1 MLASES
7 KEANMLE
14 PRIIEIKEAAKENS
28 SFRKVLFTAAKSQV
42 VLMSLLPGE
51 EIGSEAHESDQL
63 LYNVKGE
70 GVAVVN
76 GVQEPFEK
84 GAILCVPAG
93 ALHNVVNTG
102 ERPMKLFTI
111 YAPPQ
116 HASGTV
122 HETKAEAE
130 SAEALHLEAVTA

>member
-1 MLASES
+1 MLQ
-7 KEANMLE
+7 
-14 PRIIEIKEAAKENS
+14 PRVIEIKEAAKENS
-28 SFRKVLFTAAKSQV
+28 LFRKVLFTAAKSQV

-51 EIGSEAHESDQL
+51 EIGSETHESDQL
-63 LYNVKGE
+63 IYNVKGE
-70 GVAVVN
+70 GVVVIDDA
-76 GVQEPFEK
+76 QEPFEK

-93 ALHNVVNTG
+93 ATHNVVNTG

-122 HETKAEAE
+122 HETKADAVAAE
-130 SAEALHLEAVTA
+130 TESPEPVTP

>member
-1 MLASES
+1 MCT
-7 KEANMLE
+7 KEADMLQ
-14 PRIIEIKEAAKENS
+14 PRVIEIKEAAKENS
-28 SFRKVLFTAAKSQV
+28 LFRKVLFTAAKSQV

-51 EIGSEAHESDQL
+51 EIGSETHESDQL
-63 LYNVKGE
+63 IYNVKGE
-70 GVAVVN
+70 GVVVIDDA
-76 GVQEPFEK
+76 QEPFEK

-93 ALHNVVNTG
+93 ATHNVVNTG

-122 HETKAEAE
+122 HETKADAVAAE
-130 SAEALHLEAVTA
+130 TESPEPVTP

>member
-1 MLASES
+1 MLQ
-7 KEANMLE
+7 
-14 PRIIEIKEAAKENS
+14 PRVIEIKDAAKENS

-51 EIGSEAHESDQL
+51 EIGSETHESDQL
-63 LYNVKGE
+63 IYNVKGE
-70 GVAVVN
+70 GVVVIDDA
-76 GVQEPFEK
+76 QEPFEK

-93 ALHNVVNTG
+93 ATHNVVNTG

-122 HETKAEAE
+122 HETKAEAVAAE
-130 SAEALHLEAVTA
+130 SEHPQPVTA